1 MDNITIKVGIY
12 FLLSFAYLLWYH
24 QYIYIYIYFSI
35 VIWLLIVINN
45 QQSFGYPFFVSPRHW
60 FLCEPGRLWAAG
72 QPWLVLR
79 IISSIWDMM
88 CVVILKLIS
97 HIPYIDCSNTTYIY
111 ILRYNIYI
119 YIYTYPFHIVFSN
132 VALLHSDP
140 LPCVFFRFSCAG
152 ERPVAVHNGKDH
164 GSCQE
169 CGMILE
175 SLKHIPSGYLTAME
189 NHHFQ

>member
-24 QYIYIYIYFSI
+24 QYIYIYFFFSI
-35 VIWLLIVINN
+35 VIWLLIAINN

-111 ILRYNIYI
+111 ILRYIYIHIRSILYFPTWPYFILILCRVFFSDSPVQANALLQFTMERTTAVAKNVGWSLSHWNIY
-119 YIYTYPFHIVFSN
+119 
-132 VALLHSDP
+132 P
-140 LPCVFFRFSCAG
+140 LV
-152 ERPVAVHNGKDH
+152 
-164 GSCQE
+164 
-169 CGMILE
+169 I
-175 SLKHIPSGYLTAME
+175 
-189 NHHFQ
+189 